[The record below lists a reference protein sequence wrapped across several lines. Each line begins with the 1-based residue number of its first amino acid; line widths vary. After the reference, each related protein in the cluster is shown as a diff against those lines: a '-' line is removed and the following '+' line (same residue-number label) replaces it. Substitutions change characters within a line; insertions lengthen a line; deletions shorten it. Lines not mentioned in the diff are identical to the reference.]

1 MPAKAEKAEVL
12 KVDEGEMPTPK
23 KAKKVTRKGI
33 LNQVRN
39 LKRAEGTENEWGGEA
54 RAKLKAKAA
63 TIGIEVQF

>member
-12 KVDEGEMPTPK
+12 KVAEVDMPTPK
-23 KAKKVTRKGI
+23 KTKKVTRKGI

-39 LKRAEGTENEWGGEA
+39 MKRAEGTENEWGGHA

-63 TIGIEVQF
+63 TIGIDVQF

>member
-1 MPAKAEKAEVL
+1 
-12 KVDEGEMPTPK
+12 MPTPK